1 MHIHVCVCMYMCACV
16 CVCVCVRACMC
27 VCECMC
33 VHVHLCVCV
42 YMCVCMCTCMCVCMY
57 MCMCVGVC
65 VGLPSVLVQTA
76 ASSSGR
82 YRRWPSCAAS
92 VWRRSA
98 PFVPCT
104 STTTTCGVVRPDP
117 SPPAFCASPF
127 ILGSNLFFHWSFTML
142 CRCLWI
148 TSCLSERNLHF
159 ETFVKINC
167 YILDLNFPPF
177 FFFFNWRYAS
187 FKIYFMLNF

>member
-1 MHIHVCVCMYMCACV
+1 MCQLHAYICVCVCMYMCV
-16 CVCVCVRACMC
+16 CVCVCVRACMR

-42 YMCVCMCTCMCVCMY
+42 CVYMYVCVCMY

-65 VGLPSVLVQTA
+65 VGLPSVLAWTA

-98 PFVPCT
+98 SFVPCT
-104 STTTTCGVVRPDP
+104 STTTTCGVVCPDP

-127 ILGSNLFFHWSFTML
+127 ILGSNLFFIGVSQCCAGIFGSHL
-142 CRCLWI
+142 VYLKEI
-148 TSCLSERNLHF
+148 
-159 ETFVKINC
+159 
-167 YILDLNFPPF
+167 YILRHL
-177 FFFFNWRYAS
+177 
-187 FKIYFMLNF
+187 